1 MTDKIVLYFKR
12 YKGQKVTFNSRK
24 GSGIMIE
31 GVAIQVVPESNV
43 VLLRDSNHYLHAV
56 HTSTIESI

>member
-1 MTDKIVLYFKR
+1 MMDKIVLYHKR

-24 GSGIMIE
+24 GSGIVIE
-31 GVAIQVVPESNV
+31 GIAIQVVPESNV

>member
-1 MTDKIVLYFKR
+1 MKEIVLYTKR
-12 YKGQKVTFNSRK
+12 YRGQKVTFNSRK
-24 GSGIMIE
+24 GSGVMIE

-56 HTSTIESI
+56 SNLTIESI

>member
-1 MTDKIVLYFKR
+1 MKEIVLYTKR
-12 YKGQKVTFNSRK
+12 YRGQKVTFNSRK

-56 HTSTIESI
+56 SNLTIESI